1 MRRLGRG
8 LSCMSGSEVPGL
20 PLAGDAHRG
29 WLTAGRLSLL
39 LPDRVPRRAGVPTL
53 LLLSLTMIGGG
64 CGAAESSNRG
74 AGRGTDESSLTHIG
88 GLPASERAL
97 DQNGFEPI
105 RLSDCAAFPPEGIE
119 AWSSGQ
125 PGVFTTT
132 GQPRGYLYT
141 TQRYGDFTLDLEYRF
156 ERPESVREEGELSG
170 RNTGFLVYVP
180 AEHRV
185 WPRSPEVQG
194 RHDEMAGIKS
204 NAPDLRVDVIED
216 NEPMRQLARRPVG
229 EWNRITIVSRGGALQ
244 TFLNGVKIAE
254 SLPCELRQG
263 HIGFQSEGHAVHFRN
278 VRLRPE

>member
-1 MRRLGRG
+1 
-8 LSCMSGSEVPGL
+8 MSGS
-20 PLAGDAHRG
+20 DRS
-29 WLTAGRLSLL
+29 GRL
-39 LPDRVPRRAGVPTL
+39 PRNRVPRRAGVPVL
-53 LLLSLTMIGGG
+53 LLLSVTMAAG
-64 CGAAESSNRG
+64 CGTAESSNQEG
-74 AGRGTDESSLTHIG
+74 GRRTDKSSLTHIG
-88 GLPASERAL
+88 GLPVGEREL
-97 DQNGFEPI
+97 DSAGFKPI
-105 RLSDCAAFPPEGIE
+105 RLSDCAAFPPETLA

-125 PGVFTTT
+125 PGTFITT

-141 TQRYGDFTLDLEYRF
+141 KQRYGDFTLDLEYRF
-156 ERPESVREEGELSG
+156 VRPESVREEGELSS
-170 RNTGFLVYVP
+170 RNTGFLIYVP
-180 AEHRV
+180 GEHRV

-229 EWNRITIVSRGGALQ
+229 DWNRITIVSRGGALQ

>member
-1 MRRLGRG
+1 
-8 LSCMSGSEVPGL
+8 MSGSDESGL
-20 PLAGDAHRG
+20 PAVDRARRG
-29 WLTAGRLSLL
+29 RARGGRPDRL
-39 LPDRVPRRAGVPTL
+39 LPIRVPRRAGVPGL
-53 LLLSLTMIGGG
+53 LVLSVTIAAG
-64 CGAAESSNRG
+64 CGAAESFNRDG
-74 AGRGTDESSLTHIG
+74 DRRTDERSLTHIG
-88 GLPASERAL
+88 GLPSREL
-97 DQNGFEPI
+97 EQSGFQPI

-125 PGVFTTT
+125 PGMFSTT

-141 TQRYGDFTLDLEYRF
+141 KQRYGDFTLDLECRF
-156 ERPESVREEGELSG
+156 VRPESIREEGELSN
-170 RNTGFLVYVP
+170 RNTGFLIYVP
-180 AEHRV
+180 GEHRV

-216 NEPMRQLARRPVG
+216 REPMRQLARRPVG

-244 TFLNGVKIAE
+244 TFLNGVKISE

>member
-1 MRRLGRG
+1 
-8 LSCMSGSEVPGL
+8 VP
-20 PLAGDAHRG
+20 
-29 WLTAGRLSLL
+29 
-39 LPDRVPRRAGVPTL
+39 VL
-53 LLLSLTMIGGG
+53 LLLSAAIGAG
-64 CGAAESSNRG
+64 CGAAESSNREG
-74 AGRGTDESSLTHIG
+74 GRRTDESSLAHIG
-88 GLPASERAL
+88 GLPAGEREL
-97 DQNGFEPI
+97 DQSGFQLI
-105 RLSDCAAFPPEGIE
+105 RLSDLSDCAAFPPEGIE

-125 PGVFTTT
+125 PGMFSTT

-141 TQRYGDFTLDLEYRF
+141 KQRFGDFTLDLEYRLV
-156 ERPESVREEGELSG
+156 RPESVREEGELSG

-180 AEHRV
+180 GEHRV